1 MINVNCIEISLVI
14 FTELTCCTTHEPI
27 ILTVLKNQTKMLIPK
42 TKNINQCCPGTKDIS
57 WNKREKLC
65 HAK

>member
-1 MINVNCIEISLVI
+1 MIDVNCIEISLVI
-14 FTELTCCTTHEPI
+14 FTELTCCITHGPI
-27 ILTVLKNQTKMLIPK
+27 ILTNQTKMLIPK
-42 TKNINQCCPGTKDIS
+42 TKNINQCCTETKDIS